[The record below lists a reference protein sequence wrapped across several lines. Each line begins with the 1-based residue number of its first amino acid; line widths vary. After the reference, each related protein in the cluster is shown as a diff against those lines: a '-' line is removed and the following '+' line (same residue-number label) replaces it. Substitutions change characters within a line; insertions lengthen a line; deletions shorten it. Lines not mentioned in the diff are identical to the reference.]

1 MWLKHSDKERG
12 GQGQAIVSYNKDC
25 RDGRQA
31 RIWMLDMIRQLGYK
45 QERQK
50 VSDIEKKGLSLLTIS
65 GSTEDKPKMPQY
77 TECLE
82 KLVHIVYST

>member
-1 MWLKHSDKERG
+1 M
-12 GQGQAIVSYNKDC
+12 
-25 RDGRQA
+25 
-31 RIWMLDMIRQLGYK
+31 
-45 QERQK
+45 
-50 VSDIEKKGLSLLTIS
+50 SDIEKKGLSLLTIS